1 MCVISADL
9 GLLIQSHY
17 LRVFWWDCHSGL
29 PSVLPLGVHTAD
41 QSSRPVSRHV
51 CMYGKYGMCTVS
63 MVSALLS
70 FPNTHSPNFIP
81 TPHLT
86 PPSSSSA
93 APELDRGLTEPQI
106 KVVCRQMLE
115 ALTYLHSMK
124 IIHRDLKAGN
134 ILLMLDGDIK
144 LGEGLDSLGNLTFCE
159 RLCSLWW
166 TRFDFLFI
174 LSHHNCI

>member
-1 MCVISADL
+1 MIY
-9 GLLIQSHY
+9 LLLFSLLEFTQQI
-17 LRVFWWDCHSGL
+17 
-29 PSVLPLGVHTAD
+29 
-41 QSSRPVSRHV
+41 RPMNSHV
-51 CMYGKYGMCTVS
+51 CMYGKYEMCTVS

-70 FPNTHSPNFIP
+70 FPNTHSPNFTP

-86 PPSSSSA
+86 TQSSSSA
-93 APELDRGLTEPQI
+93 ASELDRGLMEPQI

-144 LGEGLDSLGNLTFCE
+144 LGEGLDSLGNLTFCQ
-159 RLCSLWW
+159 RLCL
-166 TRFDFLFI
+166 L
-174 LSHHNCI
+174 

>member
-1 MCVISADL
+1 
-9 GLLIQSHY
+9 
-17 LRVFWWDCHSGL
+17 
-29 PSVLPLGVHTAD
+29 
-41 QSSRPVSRHV
+41 
-51 CMYGKYGMCTVS
+51 MCTVS
-63 MVSALLS
+63 IVSALLS
-70 FPNTHSPNFIP
+70 CPNTPSPNFTP

-86 PPSSSSA
+86 PSSSSA

-144 LGEGLDSLGNLTFCE
+144 LGEGLASLGNLTFCE
-159 RLCSLWW
+159 RLCL
-166 TRFDFLFI
+166 L
-174 LSHHNCI
+174 